1 MGEALVNAFFL
12 KSQRGCAGRGSHKAS
27 IIDGFMEEHGEIA
40 FTEMPCKSHGIIPI
54 FTTENWE
61 GGTYCWF
68 WQGYCYHGAIN
79 RIAVTSREANDP
91 AYIPLLKENQ
101 KEYIY
106 HSELVLEN
114 QRIIM
119 SDHVDIEF
127 QTCYSNFL
135 TIMYETKEE
144 VQRAYEIMKEG
155 SKTIY
160 QLEATPYSSCRVV
173 FVDRFGIR
181 WGIMTEQTER

>member
-1 MGEALVNAFFL
+1 MYEKAFNG
-12 KSQRGCAGRGSHKAS
+12 KIRCM
-27 IIDGFMEEHGEIA
+27 I
-40 FTEMPCKSHGIIPI
+40 
-54 FTTENWE
+54 
-61 GGTYCWF
+61 TY
-68 WQGYCYHGAIN
+68 G
-79 RIAVTSREANDP
+79 EANDP

-101 KEYIY
+101 KDYIY
-106 HSELVLEN
+106 HSELILDN

-135 TIMYETKEE
+135 TIMYDTKEE

-160 QLEATPYSSCRVV
+160 RLEATPYSSCRVV

-181 WGIMTEQTER
+181 WGIMTEYTRMACGCSKHFSGRSSRPSRFGCALSMQWSGLACMMLPTDLVKSGLERSQTTSTHCLLR

>member
-1 MGEALVNAFFL
+1 MPQMNKGGKFIFGKSLIRDDLTIHLPTQALTEYNATAEGKVYL
-12 KSQRGCAGRGSHKAS
+12 
-27 IIDGFMEEHGEIA
+27 
-40 FTEMPCKSHGIIPI
+40 FTGKISCMI
-54 FTTENWE
+54 
-61 GGTYCWF
+61 TY
-68 WQGYCYHGAIN
+68 G
-79 RIAVTSREANDP
+79 EANDP

-101 KEYIY
+101 KDYIY

-135 TIMYETKEE
+135 TIMYDTKEE